1 MKAYNNPQTEKYLTV
16 NELKDA
22 VSSQKL
28 KKSSGYDE
36 RSFNIIKKLF
46 LHILNASLQNEIF
59 SNAFTIAR
67 VTPLYKN
74 GNNLNLQNYR
84 PISVLTYFSKIL
96 EKVMYNRLYKYLSD
110 NNILYR
116 KQFGFQGKLLTEPV
130 IMQLF
135 DQINCN
141 FEKFFIH

>member
-1 MKAYNNPQTEKYLTV
+1 MEAYNNPQTEKYLTV

-46 LHILNASLQNEIF
+46 LHILNASLQNEFF
-59 SNAFTIAR
+59 SNVFNIAR
-67 VTPLYKN
+67 ATPLYKN

-96 EKVMYNRLYKYLSD
+96 EKVMYNRLYKYFSD

-141 FEKFFIH
+141 FFIH

>member
-1 MKAYNNPQTEKYLTV
+1 MEAYNNPQTEKYLTV

-59 SNAFTIAR
+59 SNVFNIAR
-67 VTPLYKN
+67 ATPLYKN

-96 EKVMYNRLYKYLSD
+96 EKVMYNCLYKYFSD

-141 FEKFFIH
+141 FFIH